1 MSDLFSPTT
10 KQVNPNTPQATAVQG
25 SLGDLIMTMAQGG
38 AAPGVLGQQNPL
50 AQQVGQA
57 FGGMVGINPYGSQP
71 SQGGMTSFGDAGTA
85 GGGAGPLQ
93 QQGTGPGP
101 LGNPEVDI
109 LNQLRGPLMD
119 MINQGS
125 QGIGGFEQSQKLVG
139 AAQPI
144 FEQNLQGA
152 LGQLSNAA
160 PGRFSTAFAGQGGG
174 LAQRALQDFNLFQ
187 QQATQQ
193 GLGLDLQ
200 ARGLSQQGV
209 LGAGNLLGSL
219 SAQAG
224 QNPFARLLGAGQF
237 GLQQQAAAQ
246 NPVLQLL
253 LGGQQMFRPAPLD
266 TAVGQSPVSQIAGL
280 GAAAAAAFG
289 GGG

>member
-1 MSDLFSPTT
+1 M
-10 KQVNPNTPQATAVQG
+10 Q
-25 SLGDLIMTMAQGG
+25 
-38 AAPGVLGQQNPL
+38 
-50 AQQVGQA
+50 
-57 FGGMVGINPYGSQP
+57 
-71 SQGGMTSFGDAGTA
+71 
-85 GGGAGPLQ
+85 
-93 QQGTGPGP
+93 
-101 LGNPEVDI
+101 
-109 LNQLRGPLMD
+109 
-119 MINQGS
+119 MINQGVE
-125 QGIGGFEQSQKLVG
+125 GIGGFEQSQKLVG

-144 FEQNLQGA
+144 FQQNLQGA

-200 ARGLSQQGV
+200 ARGLAQQGV

-224 QNPFARLLGAGQF
+224 QNPFQRLMAAGQF

-253 LGGQQMFRPAPLD
+253 LGGQQMFRPAPMD
-266 TAVGQSPVSQIAGL
+266 TAVGESPLSQGAGL
-280 GAAAAAAFG
+280 VAAGLSPFNFG
-289 GGG
+289 G